1 MELLSRTLMFSK
13 QLKYYGLFF
22 FLSGWLFFLSAF
34 SPLNSHLYPKCPIHY
49 ATGLEC
55 PGCGSSRCAKE
66 MVYMNF
72 SSAFKYNPLAFIA
85 IPSLLIF
92 SLCKIFNLR
101 VKNPFSFLKEKGSFI
116 LFLVIILFTVY
127 RNLF

>member
-1 MELLSRTLMFSK
+1 MPSK

-22 FLSGWLFFLSAF
+22 FLSGWLFFLGAF
-34 SPLNSHLYPKCPIHY
+34 SPLNLSIYPKCPIHY

-66 MVYMNF
+66 MVSMNF
-72 SSAFKYNPLAFIA
+72 YTAFNYNPIAFIA

-92 SLCKIFNLR
+92 SLFKIFNLR
-101 VKNPFSFLKEKGSFI
+101 VNSPSSFLEKKGSLI
-116 LFLVIILFTVY
+116 LFLLIVAFTLY
-127 RNLF
+127 RNLS

>member
-1 MELLSRTLMFSK
+1 MFSK

-22 FLSGWLFFLSAF
+22 FLSTWLFFLGAF
-34 SPLNSHLYPKCPIHY
+34 SPLNSPIYPKCPIHY
-49 ATGLEC
+49 VTGLDC

-66 MVYMNF
+66 MVSMNF
-72 SSAFKYNPLAFIA
+72 STAFKHNPLAFIA

-92 SLCKIFNLR
+92 SLFKIFDLR
-101 VKNPFSFLKEKGSFI
+101 VKNPSSFLEKKGAFI
-116 LFLVIILFTVY
+116 IFLAIVIFTIY